1 MNIITNLKL
10 IRRYTILAQAG
21 MLGGLAVLAG
31 GMFLSFKNPARADI
45 SLIAL
50 FLGFLL
56 SQVGIYYSNHY
67 ARRPRPDELLNQA
80 LKGLDGRYTLY
91 HYSSPVSHLLVGP
104 SGIWILMPRFQRGEI
119 SFVNGRY
126 KQKGGNLYLKL
137 FAQEGLGRPEMEI
150 AADKDKLTGFLRK
163 NLNNED
169 VPEVQAALIFT
180 HPSAKIN
187 ISEDEVVPA
196 ATVTRDQLK
205 DMVRKSKKNKGISPV
220 TQQQVLDLL
229 PKE

>member
-56 SQVGIYYSNHY
+56 SQVGIYHSNHY

-119 SFVNGRY
+119 SFV
-126 KQKGGNLYLKL
+126 
-137 FAQEGLGRPEMEI
+137 
-150 AADKDKLTGFLRK
+150 
-163 NLNNED
+163 NNED